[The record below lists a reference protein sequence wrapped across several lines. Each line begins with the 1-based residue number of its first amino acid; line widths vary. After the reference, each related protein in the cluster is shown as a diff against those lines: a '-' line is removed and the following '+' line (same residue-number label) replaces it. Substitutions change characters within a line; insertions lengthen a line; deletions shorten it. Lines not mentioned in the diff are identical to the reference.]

1 MNTAG
6 GRSASCRSRA
16 LMMDIVTVS
25 ASPLSGVLYS
35 SAAAVSSATARTAC
49 SGPWASI
56 MSDTSPCSG
65 ISGQARDRSISFTVD
80 ATPWSFP
87 AI

>member
-49 SGPWASI
+49 SVY
-56 MSDTSPCSG
+56 
-65 ISGQARDRSISFTVD
+65 SF
-80 ATPWSFP
+80 FKLLRC
-87 AI
+87 ILYKLIN